1 MASDKGFT
9 ILELLFSITL
19 ISFFIVI
26 SVLMINPRASLEKAR
41 DVQRFNDLQ
50 SIKVAISTLLREK
63 SDVFL
68 GNENTI
74 YVSLPKI
81 NSATCSEYNLPIITS
96 SYQYQCS
103 GSPESL
109 NGNGWIP
116 VNFLLNPIFGFR
128 KLLVDPVNK
137 PPFFYAYRVKN
148 KLIKLTMHFENFNNI
163 QAAYFD
169 GGNDPI
175 LYEIGDDLS
184 LIVPE
189 NGLTINYHLE
199 EGTSTLVKDD
209 SGFKFNADLVNFD
222 FSSTSGWTS
231 GKIGKGLI
239 FDGINDYVQSKYFYN
254 TNNLKEFT
262 SCLWFSSII
271 DSGPG
276 PIILRNY
283 TLLSFGTSSYWG
295 LNLEEGQVKFYTRG
309 SDGSL
314 NVISSGDYDDGQ
326 WHFVCALYQATSTIN
341 KKLMIDGKIVA
352 STRAH
357 NGNPLGDN
365 TQKYLQI
372 GRDPVTLSNYFKG
385 KIDEILLYAK
395 ALKEEELRMLYRLT
409 K

>member
-1 MASDKGFT
+1 
-9 ILELLFSITL
+9 
-19 ISFFIVI
+19 
-26 SVLMINPRASLEKAR
+26 
-41 DVQRFNDLQ
+41 
-50 SIKVAISTLLREK
+50 
-63 SDVFL
+63 
-68 GNENTI
+68 
-74 YVSLPKI
+74 
-81 NSATCSEYNLPIITS
+81 
-96 SYQYQCS
+96 
-103 GSPESL
+103 
-109 NGNGWIP
+109 
-116 VNFLLNPIFGFR
+116 
-128 KLLVDPVNK
+128 VDPVNK
-137 PPFFYAYRVKN
+137 PPLFYAYRVKN

-189 NGLTINYHLE
+189 NGLTLNYHLE
-199 EGTSTLVKDD
+199 EGTSTFVKDD
-209 SGFKFNADLVNFD
+209 SGFQFNANLVNFD

-239 FDGINDYVQSKYFYN
+239 FDGINDYVTTQYFYN
-254 TNNLKEFT
+254 TNSLGEFT
-262 SCLWFSSII
+262 SCLWFSSTL

-295 LNLEEGQVKFYTRG
+295 LNLEEGQVKFYTKG

-314 NVISSGDYDDGQ
+314 NVISSESGYDDGQ

-357 NGNPLGDN
+357 NGNSLGDN
-365 TQKYLQI
+365 TKKYLQI
-372 GRDPVTLSNYFKG
+372 GRDPVTLSNYFWG

-395 ALKEEELRMLYRLT
+395 ALKEEELKMLYRLT